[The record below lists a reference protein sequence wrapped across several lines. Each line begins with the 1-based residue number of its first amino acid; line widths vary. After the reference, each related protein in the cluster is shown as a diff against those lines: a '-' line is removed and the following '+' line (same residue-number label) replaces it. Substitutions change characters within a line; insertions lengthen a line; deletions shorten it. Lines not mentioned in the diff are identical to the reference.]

1 MNIPQV
7 YVFVNVHHA
16 NSFLKH
22 NYMHFVNY
30 EIQTSKDHI
39 AVIASTRES
48 AQDLVWK
55 RYLETIGAVLPEE
68 EDE

>member
-7 YVFVNVHHA
+7 YMFIEDVQHA
-16 NSFLKH
+16 NMFLKDNH
-22 NYMHFVNY
+22 MHFVNY

-48 AQDLVWK
+48 ARELVWK
-55 RYLETIGAVLPEE
+55 RYLETIGHKETV
-68 EDE
+68 

>member
-22 NYMHFVNY
+22 NYMHLVNC

-55 RYLETIGAVLPEE
+55 RYLEVIGAILSEE
-68 EDE
+68 AE